1 MNLNSSMKN
10 VGFICPICISD
21 KVESIT
27 LYGNKKMGNAIPIS
41 NSTDNTVN
49 DFEIPFLLPCLDLS
63 IYQNKIDLPTFI
75 KIDVDGNEMKV
86 LRSLENSNYFKSCKT
101 MYIEINGN
109 SEEIEQILNR
119 NFLYEKVKVGDNAL
133 YKR

>member
-1 MNLNSSMKN
+1 ME
-10 VGFICPICISD
+10 I
-21 KVESIT
+21 
-27 LYGNKKMGNAIPIS
+27 KKIGNAIPIS

-75 KIDVDGNEMKV
+75 KIDVDGNEMTV

-119 NFLYEKVKVGDNAL
+119 NFFYEKIKEGDNAL